1 MLTSIIIIII
11 IVSIIHKNNQVL
23 LSHIY
28 NFFEKKN
35 IYIYKCRLYAKEFSF
50 GKNSS
55 MKQTIYLVSF
65 LMYVIFHINPGLLF
79 PKVGV

>member
-1 MLTSIIIIII
+1 MLKSIIIIII
-11 IVSIIHKNNQVL
+11 IVSIIHKNNLVL

-28 NFFEKKN
+28 NFFEKKKN
-35 IYIYKCRLYAKEFSF
+35 YKCRLYAKEFGF

-55 MKQTIYLVSF
+55 MKRTIYLVSF
-65 LMYVIFHINPGLLF
+65 LMYVIFHITPGLLF